1 VSGTVTWV
9 ALDVHARSVVAAA
22 VSAVSGEVARRRFG
36 GDVEPVVS
44 WLGGLPAPVHACYEA
59 GPTGYGLARACAEV
73 GIRCEV
79 IAPSKTPRAVGE
91 RIKTDRRDAERLV
104 RLLMAGSLRAV
115 AVPSVEME
123 AVRDLVRSR
132 AHLRDD
138 LARARQRVSK
148 MLLRYGRVYPKSTCW
163 TKQHRTWLGAQSWQ
177 HPASELAYL
186 DYLAAVDGLVA
197 RRAAIDERLS
207 RIAQDPQVWPAV
219 ARLRCFRG
227 VDTLTALALVVEIGD
242 WSRFQRPAQLA
253 AWLGLVPS
261 LSQSGETLT
270 RGGITKTG
278 SQHARRL
285 LVESAWHY
293 MRAPRIGGTL
303 AQRQADQP
311 AHVLHIAWRAQTR
324 LYRLHR
330 RLRER
335 GKPPGVATVAV
346 ARELSGFLWA
356 AALAP

>member
-1 VSGTVTWV
+1 MSGTVTW
-9 ALDVHARSVVAAA
+9 AGLDVHARSVEAAA
-22 VSAVSGEVARRRFG
+22 VSASTGELWRRRFG
-36 GDVEPVVS
+36 GDVASVVG
-44 WLGGLPAPVHACYEA
+44 WLGELPGPVRACYEA
-59 GPTGYGLARACAEV
+59 GPTGYGLARACAEA
-73 GIRCEV
+73 GIWCEV
-79 IAPSKTPRAVGE
+79 IAPSKTPRAAGE

-104 RLLMAGSLRAV
+104 RLLMAGSLRPV

-138 LARARQRVSK
+138 LARAKQRVSK
-148 MLLRYGRVYPKSTCW
+148 MLLRYGRVYPERSCW
-163 TKQHRTWLGAQSWQ
+163 TTRHRAWLAGQQWQ

-197 RRAAIDERLS
+197 RREAIDERLS
-207 RIAQDPQVWPAV
+207 RIAQDPALWPV
-219 ARLRCFRG
+219 VSRLRCFRG
-227 VDTLTALALVVEIGD
+227 IDTLTALAVAVEVGD
-242 WSRFQRPAQLA
+242 WARFNRPSQLA

-270 RGGITKTG
+270 RGSITKTG

-293 MRAPRIGGTL
+293 AHVPRIGATL
-303 AQRQADQP
+303 NRRQAGQP

-335 GKPPGVATVAV
+335 GKPPNVVTVAI
-346 ARELSGFLWA
+346 ARELAGFLWA